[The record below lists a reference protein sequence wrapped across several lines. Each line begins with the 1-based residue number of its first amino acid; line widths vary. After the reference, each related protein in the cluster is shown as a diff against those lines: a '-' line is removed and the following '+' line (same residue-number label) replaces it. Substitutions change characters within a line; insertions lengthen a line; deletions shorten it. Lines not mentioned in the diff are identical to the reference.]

1 MSYSKATALMT
12 GVLLMMGPVLAQ
24 KRDAPSSHFV
34 RYRGADLE
42 IRFPDNWVVTKTGS
56 TVTLSPEDGNVE
68 GALAYG
74 VLMDIFEPRSR
85 GSSIGGSPGEVPAQ
99 TTLAE
104 ATDQLIEE
112 LQRTN
117 PNLRPVRR
125 VQQEVG
131 GLAAVEVEMISKS
144 PVGGVEVNRLIAV
157 RRSNMKLQYF
167 LAVAPQAELNVYGP
181 IFNKM
186 NTTIRFY
193 N

>member
-1 MSYSKATALMT
+1 MSYSRAAALIT
-12 GVLLMMGPVLAQ
+12 GVLLSMAPVLAQ
-24 KRDAPSSHFV
+24 KREAPSSHFV

-42 IRFPDNWVVTKTGS
+42 IRFPDNWVVTKTGN
-56 TVTLSPEDGNVE
+56 TVTVGPEDGNVE
-68 GALAYG
+68 GVLAYG

-85 GSSIGGSPGEVPAQ
+85 GSSIGISPGEVSVQ

-117 PNLRPVRR
+117 PNLRPVRN

-131 GLAAVEVEMISKS
+131 GLPAVVVEMTGKS
-144 PVGGVEVNRLIAV
+144 PVGGVEANRLIAV

-186 NTTIRFY
+186 NMTIRFY

>member
-1 MSYSKATALMT
+1 MSYSKAAALIT
-12 GVLLMMGPVLAQ
+12 GVLLIMSPVLAQ
-24 KRDAPSSHFV
+24 KREAPSSHFV

-85 GSSIGGSPGEVPAQ
+85 GSSVGILPGEVPAE

-112 LQRTN
+112 LQRIN
-117 PNLRPVRR
+117 PNLRPVRS

-131 GLAAVEVEMISKS
+131 GFAAVEVEMTGKS
-144 PVGGVEVNRLIAV
+144 PVGGVEVDRLIAV

-167 LAVAPQAELNVYGP
+167 LAVAPQAEFNVYGP